1 MNRTPIPRRSKKRL
15 AAIAAGTY
23 KPKPKKALKR
33 TPLKKKRRVTGERA
47 LFVRLYEE
55 RGGVSEVSGKEL
67 LPPHSERF
75 HYQGSHGLNK
85 GMYPEYRLDDR
96 NVFMITV
103 EEHEVWHR
111 FGDKEMLVKEDPRW
125 RSILDKIATLKH
137 EATIKYQRSGT
148 T

>member
-23 KPKPKKALKR
+23 KPKAKKALKR

-67 LPPHSERF
+67 LPPDSERF
-75 HYQGSHGLNK
+75 HYQGSHILPK
-85 GMYPEYRLDDR
+85 GTYPELRLDPD
-96 NVFMITV
+96 NIAMITAD
-103 EEHEVWHR
+103 EHSLWHKHGAEGLR
-111 FGDKEMLVKEDPRW
+111 YSHGWQGIVGRYDE
-125 RSILDKIATLKH
+125 LKRRVY
-137 EATIKYQRSGT
+137 TVN
-148 T
+148 